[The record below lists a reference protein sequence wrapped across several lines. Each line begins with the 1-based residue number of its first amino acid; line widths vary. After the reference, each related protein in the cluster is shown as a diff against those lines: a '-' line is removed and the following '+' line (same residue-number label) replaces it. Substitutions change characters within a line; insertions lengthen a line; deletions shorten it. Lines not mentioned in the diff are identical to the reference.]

1 MIDNMTVTELKKK
14 LDSGEEL
21 LLIDCR
27 EQAEWN
33 EAHIENANFHPL
45 SQFQAEIEKL
55 EGRDKETVIV
65 CQCRSGKRSL
75 QAATMLQGEGYENLF
90 NLEGGI
96 LAWIDEGYPTLS
108 QE

>member
-65 CQCRSGKRSL
+65 CL

>member
-1 MIDNMTVTELKKK
+1 MIGNMTVKELKEK
-14 LDSGEEL
+14 LDGGSEL

-27 EQAEWN
+27 EQNEWD
-33 EAHIENANFHPL
+33 EAHIAQAKFHPL

-55 EGRDKETVIV
+55 EGENKERVIV

-75 QAATMLQGEGYENLF
+75 QAAMMLQGEGYENLF

-96 LAWIDEGYPTLS
+96 LAWLEEGYPTES
-108 QE
+108 